1 MVSILMAVYNAAPYL
16 PEAIES
22 VLQQTLPDWELLCLP
37 SLLKP

>member
-1 MVSILMAVYNAAPYL
+1 MVSILMAVYNAALYL